1 MTLAYE
7 WQVAWR
13 YLLGGRLGRRNGF
26 ISFISGVSML
36 GIALGVAALIVVLSV
51 VNGFSREVR
60 DRMLS
65 VVAHVQ
71 VFDARGAPLAD
82 LAGTTARLQAVPG
95 VLAVAPFAQ
104 AGVLLGRGEALRPAL
119 LRGIDPVLEAGVSDL
134 AREGAAAALATLRPG
149 QRQVLLGVALA
160 RQLGV
165 KPGEPV
171 TLVLAPEPGQ
181 PPSAVRLVSLTVAGT
196 LDAGHF
202 EWDNSLAWMLLPD
215 LQALYRLDGPTG
227 LQLRLAD
234 RDRAPEVAAEVANLL
249 GPGHL
254 VRDWTQTNR
263 QWFESVQIQK
273 RMLGL
278 ILVLIVAVAAFNLV
292 ATLVMTVT
300 DKRADIAILRTLG
313 ASPGSVMKIFIAQ
326 GLAAGL
332 IGTAA
337 GVALGLLIAY
347 HVDTLVP
354 AIEHL
359 LNTRLLSSDVYL
371 IDHLPSEPRRSDVLP
386 IAGISLLLSLLATLY
401 PSWRAS
407 RLQPAD
413 ALRHES

>member
-1 MTLAYE
+1 VTLAYE

-13 YLLGGRLGRRNGF
+13 YLTGARSGRRNGF

-36 GIALGVAALIVVLSV
+36 GIALGVAALIVVMSV

-71 VFDARGAPLAD
+71 VFDARGAALPDWRAT
-82 LAGTTARLQAVPG
+82 AARLQGLPG
-95 VLAVAPFAQ
+95 VQAVAPFAQ
-104 AGVLLGRGEALRPAL
+104 AGVLLGRGDELRPAL
-119 LRGIDPVLEAGVSDL
+119 LRGIDPVREAGVSDL
-134 AREGAAAALATLRPG
+134 AAGAAAAVLARLRPG
-149 QRQVLLGVALA
+149 ERQVLLGVELA
-160 RQLGV
+160 RRLGV
-165 KPGEPV
+165 AIGQPV
-171 TLVLAPEPGQ
+171 TLVLAAAPGQ
-181 PPSAVRLVSLTVAGT
+181 PDTAVRLVSLTVGGL

-202 EWDNSLAWMLLPD
+202 ELDNSLAWMLLPD
-215 LQALYRLDGPTG
+215 LQALYGLAGPTG
-227 LQLRLAD
+227 LQLRLAE
-234 RDRAPEVAAEVANLL
+234 RDRAPEAAAEVAALL
-249 GPGHL
+249 GPGIV

-313 ASPGSVMKIFIAQ
+313 ASPGSVMKIFMAQ
-326 GLAAGL
+326 GLAAGVL
-332 IGTAA
+332 GTAA
-337 GVALGLLIAY
+337 GVALGLLIAFNI
-347 HVDTLVP
+347 DTLVP
-354 AIEHL
+354 ALESL
-359 LNTRLLSSDVYL
+359 LNTRLLASDVYL
-371 IDHLPSEPRRSDVLP
+371 IDRLPSEPRRADVVP
-386 IAGISLLLSLLATLY
+386 IAITSLLLSFAATLY

-407 RLQPAD
+407 RLQPAE
-413 ALRHES
+413 ALRHE